1 MLITFVVAYL
11 IVTIAIGL
19 LAARRVHNAKDYMVA
34 GRSLPLYMNVAT
46 VFATWFGAETVL
58 SVSATFAKDGLGG
71 IPGDPF
77 GASVCLVM
85 AALLFAKLFYR
96 MNLLTIGDFYKQ
108 RYGKGVEVLTS
119 LAIVGSYLGWTSAQM
134 TALGLVIHVLSGGA
148 LDLNTAIL
156 LGAGVVVVYTIFGG
170 MWSVAFTDLFQTVVI
185 LIGLTL
191 VAFLVGDLAG
201 GAGKVLS
208 QAAADG
214 KFNWLP
220 ADAKGWWVMAGAFF
234 AFAFGSIPQQDV
246 FQRMTSA
253 KDEKTAVRGTLLGG
267 TIYFCFA
274 FVPIFIA
281 YAALVADPSL
291 AKHFASDDAREIQRI
306 LPDLVLGKMPL
317 WAQVMFF
324 GALLSAILSTASGAL
339 LAPTSLF
346 TENVLR
352 PFVPRMGDRQFLL
365 TLRIILV
372 TFTACALVFALN
384 SKSTMYEM
392 VQNAYNVTLAG
403 AFVPLVAGAY
413 WKRASTQGALLSIV
427 LGIGCWIG
435 AANLAPE
442 ALVPANL
449 IGLAASVIGMLLGS
463 LAPQLIANKGHSIAT
478 SLQHALHPAHAAHGH
493 SAAAHAPVGGAHGRP
508 HG

>member
-19 LAARRVHNAKDYMVA
+19 LAARKVHNAKDYMVA

-58 SVSATFAKDGLGG
+58 SVSATFAKDGLSG

-77 GASVCLVM
+77 GASLCLVL

-134 TALGLVIHVLSGGA
+134 TALGLVIHVLSGA
-148 LDLNTAIL
+148 AIDLNTCIFI
-156 LGAGVVVVYTIFGG
+156 GAGVVVVYTIFGG

-191 VAFLVGDLAG
+191 VAVLVGDLAG
-201 GAGKVLS
+201 GATKVVA

-214 KFNWLP
+214 KFKFFP
-220 ADAKGWWVMAGAFF
+220 DDTKGWWVMAGAFF

-253 KDEKTAVRGTLLGG
+253 KDEKTAVRGTIIGG
-267 TIYFCFA
+267 LIYFCFA
-274 FVPIFIA
+274 FVPMFIA
-281 YAALVADPSL
+281 YAALVADPAM
-291 AKHFASDDAREIQRI
+291 AKLFASDDAREIQRV

-372 TFTACALVFALN
+372 TFTACALLFAVN

-413 WKRASTQGALLSIV
+413 WKRATTQGALLSII

-435 AANLAPE
+435 AANLAAD

-449 IGLAASVIGMLLGS
+449 IGLGASFVGMLLGS
-463 LAPQLIANKGHSIAT
+463 LAPQLVANKGHSIAVA
-478 SLQHALHPAHAAHGH
+478 LKHGQQHQGKGEHSHGK
-493 SAAAHAPVGGAHGRP
+493 P
-508 HG
+508 H

>member
-1 MLITFVVAYL
+1 VNALIAFVVVYMA
-11 IVTIAIGL
+11 ITIAIGL
-19 LAARRVHNAKDYMVA
+19 IAARRVHSSKDYMVA

-58 SVSATFAKDGLGG
+58 SVSATFAKDGLSG

-77 GASVCLVM
+77 GASVCLVL
-85 AALLFAKLFYR
+85 AALLFARLFYR

-108 RYGKGVEVLTS
+108 RYGKSVEVVTS
-119 LAIVGSYLGWTSAQM
+119 LAIVVSYLGWTSAQM
-134 TALGLVIHVLSGGA
+134 TALGLVIYTLSGGA
-148 LDLNTAIL
+148 LALSHAIL
-156 LGAGVVVVYTIFGG
+156 LGAAVVLIYTIFGG
-170 MWSVAFTDLFQTVVI
+170 MWSIAFTDLFQTIVI
-185 LIGLTL
+185 LIGLSA
-191 VAFLVGDLAG
+191 VAWLVGDLAG
-201 GAGKVLS
+201 GADKVIA

-214 KFNWLP
+214 KFQFLP
-220 ADAKGWWVMAGAFF
+220 VDASGWWAMAGAFF

-253 KDEKTAVRGTLLGG
+253 KDERTAVLGTVIGG
-267 TIYFCFA
+267 VVYFCFA

-281 YAALVADPSL
+281 YAALVADANVAAL
-291 AKHFASDDAREIQRI
+291 FQSDDPREIQRV

-352 PFVPRMGDRQFLL
+352 PLVPRMGDRQFLL
-365 TLRIILV
+365 TLRLILV
-372 TFTACALVFALN
+372 IFTACALLFALN

-392 VQNAYNVTLAG
+392 VQNAYNVTLTG

-413 WKRASTQGALLSIV
+413 WTRATTQGALFSAMGGVATWLIAQNV
-427 LGIGCWIG
+427 
-435 AANLAPE
+435 APD
-442 ALVPANL
+442 AMIPANL
-449 IGLAASVIGMLLGS
+449 MGLAASVVLMLIGS
-463 LAPQLIANKGHSIAT
+463 LAPQVLAR
-478 SLQHALHPAHAAHGH
+478 HGH
-493 SAAAHAPVGGAHGRP
+493 AVPQ
-508 HG
+508 